1 MSVIRRHPLT
11 WFVVLAY
18 AITWAFQLVAIA
30 LAQGVAMTLSN
41 EANYL
46 SILDL
51 LTGRLRGAGAL
62 ALVLSMLGAGPL
74 IASLLVTAALYG
86 RAGLRDLWQR
96 CTRWRVGGWWYLV
109 VLLLPLLL
117 SAASLALGLL
127 STSGQIGWAPMV
139 PLLHAVPFVIYL
151 IIFTGIAEEPGW
163 RGFALPW
170 LQRTHSAYR
179 ASWILGIIWGLWH
192 LPFTI
197 YSNRGLDSVTFVI
210 TLIISILLL
219 TIGIVGWTIGSL
231 PTT

>member
-86 RAGLRDLWQR
+86 RAGLRDLSINIER
-96 CTRWRVGGWWYLV
+96 GARVITRGVVRSRVG
-109 VLLLPLLL
+109 
-117 SAASLALGLL
+117 
-127 STSGQIGWAPMV
+127 MK
-139 PLLHAVPFVIYL
+139 
-151 IIFTGIAEEPGW
+151 
-163 RGFALPW
+163 
-170 LQRTHSAYR
+170 R
-179 ASWILGIIWGLWH
+179 A
-192 LPFTI
+192 
-197 YSNRGLDSVTFVI
+197 
-210 TLIISILLL
+210 
-219 TIGIVGWTIGSL
+219 
-231 PTT
+231 